1 MDALV
6 VAFVALLAII
16 VLLGL
21 DLAAISWGAD
31 SRPGLADD
39 HRR

>member
-6 VAFVALLAII
+6 VAIVAFLAVL